1 MQEQDDDENQ
11 IEYLGKG
18 RSKELLG
25 LSGEDL
31 ARLTTLVP
39 LGTGKPVE
47 PEPKMILSDDD

>member
-1 MQEQDDDENQ
+1 MQEQDDEDQ

-39 LGTGKPVE
+39 AGTGKPVE
-47 PEPKMILSDDD
+47 PEPKVDFSQED